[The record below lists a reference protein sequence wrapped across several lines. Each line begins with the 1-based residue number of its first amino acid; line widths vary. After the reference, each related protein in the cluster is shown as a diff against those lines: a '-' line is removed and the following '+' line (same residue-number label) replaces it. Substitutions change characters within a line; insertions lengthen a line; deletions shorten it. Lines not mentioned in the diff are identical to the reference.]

1 MSRRNICQ
9 MDNRAIYTSLKTA
22 KRIYLRPIR
31 PQDGLRIRESIA
43 NLSDESRYYRFF
55 SGMKK
60 IPDSV
65 LERLVA
71 VDGVDHLAWGALDL
85 AAHDL
90 PAIGVVRVIRDPKTG
105 IAELAI
111 ATQDAFHNTRLARIL
126 IATIASDS
134 LAAGIRTL
142 EANVLSENKKARSLF
157 RALGGTCT
165 QRDGACMTFTF
176 DVARMDRLLRSMEG
190 LDGVSDVF
198 AAFDRFGAHQPRL
211 AG

>member
-1 MSRRNICQ
+1 MLRCNISV
-9 MDNRAIYTSLKTA
+9 MDNRAIYTSLKTG

-43 NLSDESRYYRFF
+43 NLSDESRYFRFF

-60 IPDSV
+60 VPAPV
-65 LERLVA
+65 LERLLA
-71 VDGVDHLAWGALDL
+71 VDGVHHLAWGALDL
-85 AAHDL
+85 AEHDL

-111 ATQDAFHNTRLARIL
+111 ATLDAFHNTGLARIL
-126 IATIASDS
+126 MATMASDC

-157 RALGGTCT
+157 SALGGTCT
-165 QRDGACMTFTF
+165 QRDGAFMRFSF
-176 DVARMDRLLRSMEG
+176 DVARMDRLLRSMQG

-198 AAFDRFGAHQPRL
+198 AAFDRFGAYQPRL